1 MKVLYVARRSLVFMI
16 LVFVFTIRFSNA
28 HGQEPTDSEASHRPT
43 TSQWPTIRG
52 PMLDGHSLENGIAEN
67 WPPEGPPVLWTR
79 ELGQGYSA
87 FIAWKDCVAT
97 QTQNLGGQYVVCMFA
112 DSGKTKWQ
120 YRYDWPY
127 DPAGVYPGPRST
139 PTYDDGFVYFTS
151 PSGMI
156 GCLNA
161 ELGNLVWS
169 VELEETFRVKVPG
182 FGYACSPIVLGEKI
196 ILPVG
201 ARDASLVALDK
212 RNGSIKWR
220 AVSPPSINHSSKS
233 QTSES
238 QASYCSVY
246 PISFQ
251 GRPCVVCYLQNALVC
266 HDSETGVFLWQT
278 NLSSG
283 YDEHSAWP
291 IYQEPYL
298 WISGAFQRGSEL
310 LEITGDTG
318 QPIRT
323 VRQSKLMS
331 NDIFSSVLY
340 DGALFGFDLHE
351 AQAKTHRTSRGIFR
365 CIDFRTGQELWSVG
379 NGRMQRNTGNGSGDT
394 GFPSSSESLDN
405 IVGHATV
412 LIAEGKL
419 ILMNDLGELILA
431 RASRERYE
439 ELSRTA
445 LLGGEICWT
454 QPAISRLRLFVRN
467 HSRAVCVYLG
477 EPESLAL
484 HLKEKS
490 ISASKIPQSKY
501 RDIASVV
508 LGIEPEYLFDLPSTE
523 WLWRWYWV
531 SLVGIF
537 GGMGILA
544 LIINL
549 VLSMAKPAT
558 VAMNH
563 TVPVFWVLSYAGG
576 ALGTTFLS
584 SWMEEFFFTWHIC
597 LYVAWQVAISN
608 MSERSTKRSVKQ
620 RVQSAAAAIFLLLT
634 CSIYFLLCRRLSLV
648 FEWVFLCGFLAA
660 LPFNLAAK
668 HMWPNNRWR
677 IVWQA
682 VLTAFG
688 FSAFYWSSAA
698 ILILRH

>member
-1 MKVLYVARRSLVFMI
+1 
-16 LVFVFTIRFSNA
+16 
-28 HGQEPTDSEASHRPT
+28 
-43 TSQWPTIRG
+43 
-52 PMLDGHSLENGIAEN
+52 MLDGHSLENGIAEN

-127 DPAGVYPGPRST
+127 DPVGVYPGPRST

-151 PSGMI
+151 PSGLI

-161 ELGNLVWS
+161 ESGNLVWS

-201 ARDASLVALDK
+201 AGDASLVALDK
-212 RNGSIKWR
+212 RNGSIKWKT
-220 AVSPPSINHSSKS
+220 VSPPSINQSSKS

-278 NLSSG
+278 SLSSG

-331 NDIFSSVLY
+331 NDIFSSVLH

-394 GFPSSSESLDN
+394 GFPSSSESLDK

-419 ILMNDLGELILA
+419 ILMNDFGELILA

-544 LIINL
+544 LLINS

-558 VAMNH
+558 IVINH
-563 TVPVFWVLSYAGG
+563 TVPVFWFLSFVGG

-584 SWMEEFFFTWHIC
+584 AWTEEFFFTWHIC
-597 LYVAWQVAISN
+597 LYVAWQVAIAN

-668 HMWPNNRWR
+668 HMWFNNRWQS
-677 IVWQA
+677 VWQSF
-682 VLTAFG
+682 LTAFG